1 MINGRFKL
9 NFDGS
14 RMENK
19 STLGW
24 VIRDSN
30 GTIKIVASR
39 HISNPSIII
48 AECMTLRDD
57 ILVAKN
63 NEFLNLEIED
73 N

>member
-19 STLGW
+19 STSGW

-39 HISNPSIII
+39 HIGNPSIII

>member
-1 MINGRFKL
+1 
-9 NFDGS
+9 
-14 RMENK
+14 MENK

-39 HISNPSIII
+39 FISNPSVIIVK
-48 AECMTLRDD
+48 CMTLRDD

>member
-1 MINGRFKL
+1 M
-9 NFDGS
+9 
-14 RMENK
+14 
-19 STLGW
+19 
-24 VIRDSN
+24 
-30 GTIKIVASR
+30 VASR
-39 HISNPSIII
+39 NIDNASIII

>member
-1 MINGRFKL
+1 
-9 NFDGS
+9 
-14 RMENK
+14 MENK

-39 HISNPSIII
+39 LIRNPSIII
-48 AECMTLRDD
+48 AECMTLRNG
-57 ILVAKN
+57 ILVSKN

>member
-19 STLGW
+19 STSGW

-39 HISNPSIII
+39 RISNTSIII
-48 AECMTLRDD
+48 VECMTLRDD